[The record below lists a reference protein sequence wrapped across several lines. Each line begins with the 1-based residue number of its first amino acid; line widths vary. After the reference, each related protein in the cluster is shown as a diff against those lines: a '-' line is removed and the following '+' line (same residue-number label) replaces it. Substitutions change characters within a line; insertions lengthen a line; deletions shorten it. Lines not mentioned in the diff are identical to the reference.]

1 MFNFFGK
8 PKDLTGKMLDKR
20 YKITQCLGSGGF
32 GDTYLAIDT
41 RSKNQL
47 TRVVKHF
54 NPKGEIPKE
63 DKKYFLEKLSRAFE
77 TEKAVLE
84 RLGEQHPHRQ
94 IPRMVDHFEQWK
106 EFFYVQEFV
115 DGIILKEEIRKRIS
129 EVKVRA
135 LITDILE
142 VLEFVHKH
150 GVVHRDIKPENII
163 RRKNDNRLVLIDFGA
178 VKELDKLLND
188 HHPIVSSLVI
198 GTRGYMAAEQ
208 ANGRPCYASD
218 IYSVGMIGIQC
229 LVGRHPKNIP
239 LDDNLQPKWRD
250 VAIVSSKFA
259 AILDRMTSYRP
270 AERYANAGEALK
282 VMQTLQLPET
292 SEWLKESQKFNLPNQ
307 PLQSVTTLQEEKGKP
322 SSNSQFA
329 TASSVNTVTKQR
341 RQPLT
346 ITVSYEG
353 LEQLLKLSDW
363 RSADEMTAKLILKLV
378 DCQGYDCLEILDIQ
392 KLTSQSIKRID
403 HLWHEY
409 SNGHF
414 GFSVQKQFWQ
424 TCGAPDDYN
433 KNWEQFANLVGWRS
447 NGGWRSYHSLYFSLK
462 CPRGMLPNP
471 NLLFGL
477 NFISTGRAMHLIYC
491 QID

>member
-8 PKDLTGKMLDKR
+8 PKDLTGKMLCKR

-32 GDTYLAIDT
+32 GDTYLATDT

-47 TRVVKHF
+47 IRVVKHF
-54 NPKGEIPKE
+54 NPKGEIPK
-63 DKKYFLEKLSRAFE
+63 DQRKYFLSKLSRAFE

-84 RLGEQHPHRQ
+84 RLGEEHPHRQ

-115 DGIILKEEIRKRIS
+115 DGIILKEEIKNRLS

-135 LITDILE
+135 LITDLLE
-142 VLEFVHKH
+142 VLDFVHKQ

-178 VKELDKLLND
+178 VKELDKLLSSNRQ
-188 HHPIVSSLVI
+188 IISSLVI
-198 GTRGYMAAEQ
+198 GTRGYMSAEQ

-229 LVGRHPKNIP
+229 LVGRHPRNIA
-239 LDDNLQPKWRD
+239 LDDKLQPKWRD
-250 VAIVSSKFA
+250 LAIVSSKFA

-270 AERYANAGEALK
+270 AERYPNAGEALK
-282 VMQTLQLPET
+282 VMQALQRPEA
-292 SEWLKESQKFNLPNQ
+292 SEWMKESQKLNPPNQ
-307 PLQSVTTLQEEKGKP
+307 PHQSVTTLQEEKGKL
-322 SSNSQFA
+322 SSYSLLS
-329 TASSVNTVTKQR
+329 TANAVSTVTKPR
-341 RQPLT
+341 SQPPE
-346 ITVSYEG
+346 ITVNYEG

-363 RSADEMTAKLILKLV
+363 RGADEMTTKLILKLA
-378 DCQGYDCLEILDIQ
+378 DCQGLGYLEMPDIQ

-403 HLWHEY
+403 HLWNEY

-433 KNWEQFANLVGWRS
+433 KDWEKFADLVGWRS
-447 NGGWRSYHSLYFSLK
+447 KGGWRAYHTLYFSLK
-462 CPRGMLPNP
+462 CTRGMLPNP

-477 NFISTGRAMHLIYC
+477 NFISAGRSMYLIYS

>member
-8 PKDLTGKMLDKR
+8 PTDLIGKMLDKR

-32 GDTYLAIDT
+32 GDTYLAVDT

-63 DKKYFLEKLSRAFE
+63 QRKYFLEKLNRAFE

-84 RLGEQHPHRQ
+84 RLGEEHPHRQ
-94 IPRMVDHFEQWK
+94 VPRMVDHFQQWK

-115 DGIILKEEIRKRIS
+115 DGIILKEEIKNRIS
-129 EVKVRA
+129 EVKARTLV
-135 LITDILE
+135 TEILE
-142 VLEFVHKH
+142 ILDFVHKH

-163 RRKNDNRLVLIDFGA
+163 RRKKDNRLVLIDFGA
-178 VKELDKLLND
+178 VKELDNLLNN
-188 HHPIVSSLVI
+188 HRQIVSSLVI

-229 LVGRHPKNIP
+229 LAGRHPKNIP
-239 LDDNLQPKWRD
+239 LDDKLQPKWRD
-250 VAIVSSKFA
+250 LAIVSSKFA

-270 AERYANAGEALK
+270 AERYANASEALK
-282 VMQTLQLPET
+282 MMQALQLPEA
-292 SEWLKESQKFNLPNQ
+292 SVWLKEAQKFNLQNQ
-307 PLQSVTTLQEEKGKP
+307 SSQSVTMLQEDKSK
-322 SSNSQFA
+322 SSSDSLLAIAN
-329 TASSVNTVTKQR
+329 SVNTVAKSR
-341 RQPLT
+341 SQPLT

-353 LEQLLKLSDW
+353 LEQLLKLSQW
-363 RSADEMTAKLILKLV
+363 RSADEMTAKLILKLA
-378 DCQGYDCLEILDIQ
+378 DCQGHGCLEMLDIQ
-392 KLTSQSIKRID
+392 KLTSQSIKQID
-403 HLWHEY
+403 DLWVEY

-414 GFSVQKQFWQ
+414 GFSVQKQLWQ

-433 KNWEQFANLVGWRS
+433 KNWERFANLVGWHS

-462 CPRGMLPNP
+462 CTKGMLPNP

-477 NFISTGRAMHLIYC
+477 NFISAGRAMHLIYC
-491 QID
+491 QIN